1 MITVRPNVFE
11 TNSSSEHCLT
21 VEDGMRDIEEFPIPD
36 DTGAVHIPM
45 IGNAD
50 DLYVTKDFVSLVQ
63 YIVMASL
70 KGNGYELLFKLT
82 EEEVSHL
89 NYVITT
95 AYKMAGIAGVDEVVL
110 DPPDKKYIGVT
121 LSVSGGG
128 YLALWGDCYTEMDT
142 MEWGLKAVLG
152 RLAWYVKDNN
162 VALRLVTLYTTNK
175 PSEHDLN
182 YAAAAL
188 AMRTHGVF
196 REC

>member
-1 MITVRPNVFE
+1 MFTVRPNVFE

-21 VEDGMRDIEEFPIPD
+21 VEDGMRDIEEFPVPD
-36 DTGAVHIPM
+36 DTGTVHIPM

-63 YIVMASL
+63 YIVIASL
-70 KGNGYELLFKLT
+70 KGNGYEHLFKLT
-82 EEEVSHL
+82 EEEVSQL

-95 AYKMAGIAGVDEVVL
+95 AYKMAGIADVDEVVL
-110 DPPDKKYIGVT
+110 DAN
-121 LSVSGGG
+121 GGG
-128 YLALWGDCYTEMDT
+128 YLALWGGCYTETDT
-142 MEWGLKAVLG
+142 MEWGLKSVLA
-152 RLAWYVKDNN
+152 RLAWSVKDNN

-196 REC
+196 QEC

>member
-21 VEDGMRDIEEFPIPD
+21 VEDGMRDIEEFPVPD
-36 DTGAVHIPM
+36 DTGTVHIPM

-50 DLYVTKDFVSLVQ
+50 DLCATKNFVSLVQ
-63 YIVMASL
+63 YIVIASL
-70 KGNGYELLFKLT
+70 KGNGYEHLFKLT

-95 AYKMAGIAGVDEVVL
+95 AYKMAGIADVDEVVL
-110 DPPDKKYIGVT
+110 DPPDKKDIGVT
-121 LSVSGGG
+121 LSGGG
-128 YLALWGDCYTEMDT
+128 YLALWGGCYTETDT
-142 MEWGLKAVLG
+142 MEWGLKSVLE
-152 RLAWYVKDNN
+152 RLAWYVKNNN

-188 AMRTHGVF
+188 AMRTHGTF
-196 REC
+196 QAC